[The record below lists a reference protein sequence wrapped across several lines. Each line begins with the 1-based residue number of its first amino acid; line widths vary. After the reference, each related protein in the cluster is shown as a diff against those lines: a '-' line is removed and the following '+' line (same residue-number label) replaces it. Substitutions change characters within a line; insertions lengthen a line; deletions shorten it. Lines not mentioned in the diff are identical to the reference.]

1 MYKPSSLTAILL
13 FQFKRDKT
21 TTLLLH
27 FCKMPGVGVI

>member
-21 TTLLLH
+21 TTFAFAFL
-27 FCKMPGVGVI
+27 